1 MVNTLHRGL
10 FPDGDRLRTF
20 VCYLST
26 FCGRAADVTSWAAP
40 WNNKTKWRP
49 RSERVALLS
58 TVEST
63 SWCVWFLICS
73 SLRSVASPGRFNGYT
88 PKTRT
93 PLRLDGPQVPPE
105 TPQLTNDRRRCMCRK
120 RRHFAVDLC
129 AASTPTQVGKPAPC
143 APEEEPY
150 EPLCAPLSRYPA
162 PQVGKIRLLRSV

>member
-1 MVNTLHRGL
+1 MA
-10 FPDGDRLRTF
+10 F
-20 VCYLST
+20 VH
-26 FCGRAADVTSWAAP
+26 FCGPAADVTSWAAP
-40 WNNKTKWRP
+40 SNNKTKWRP
-49 RSERVALLS
+49 RSECVALLS

-93 PLRLDGPQVPPE
+93 PLRLNVPKVPPE
-105 TPQLTNDRRRCMCRK
+105 TPQLTNDRRRCLCRK

-129 AASTPTQVGKPAPC
+129 AAPTPTQVGKPAPC